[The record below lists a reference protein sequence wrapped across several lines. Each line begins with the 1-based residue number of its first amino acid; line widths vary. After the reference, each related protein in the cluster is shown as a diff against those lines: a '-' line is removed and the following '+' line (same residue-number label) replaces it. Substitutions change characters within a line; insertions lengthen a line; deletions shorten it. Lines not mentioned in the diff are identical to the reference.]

1 MPMNLIFAGTPE
13 FSVPAFEALQH
24 AGHNIIAV
32 YTQPDRPAGRGRRSI
47 SSPVKQCAEKHGIEI
62 RQPENLIGE
71 VIRLRADAPDA
82 IIVIAF
88 GQILP
93 ASVLSIPRFGCLN
106 VHASLLPR
114 WRGAAPIARAI
125 EAGDAVTGV
134 TIMQMEIGL
143 DTGPV
148 LAEAQTPVHE
158 HDTAQTLHD
167 RLSRLGAETLITTLD
182 RLERG
187 EITPRP
193 QKDAHACYARKLLK
207 EEAPIDWR
215 QPARVLHRKIRA
227 FVPWPVACTT
237 WHGKTLRLWDA
248 ASPEH
253 GRAPA
258 GPPGTVAR
266 ADATGI
272 LVWTGDGTITIT
284 RLQTE
289 GGKIMTAGEFL
300 NGHKLAAGDRLG

>member
-1 MPMNLIFAGTPE
+1 MNLIFAGTSE

-24 AGHNIIAV
+24 AGHKIIAV
-32 YTQPDRPAGRGRRSI
+32 YTQPDRPAGRGRRST
-47 SSPVKQCAEKHGIEI
+47 SSPVKQFAEKHGIEI
-62 RQPENLIGE
+62 RQPENLAGE
-71 VIRLRADAPDA
+71 ANRLRAEAPDA
-82 IIVIAF
+82 IIVIAY

-93 ASVLSIPRFGCLN
+93 AALLSIPRFGCIN

-114 WRGAAPIARAI
+114 WRGAAPIARAL

-134 TIMQMEIGL
+134 TIMQMETGL

-148 LAEAQTPVHE
+148 LAEAQIPVHE
-158 HDTAQTLHD
+158 VDTALTLHD
-167 RLSRLGAETLITTLD
+167 RLSRLGAETLIATLD
-182 RLERG
+182 RLARG
-187 EITPRP
+187 EVTPHP
-193 QKDAHACYARKLLK
+193 QNDALACYARKLSK

-227 FVPWPVACTT
+227 FVPWPVASTA
-237 WHGKTLRLWDA
+237 WNGKTLRMWDV

-253 GRAPA
+253 SRSLPR
-258 GPPGTVAR
+258 PPGTVGR
-266 ADATGI
+266 ADAHGI
-272 LVWTGDGTITIT
+272 TVWTGDGTLTIT